1 MAYKD
6 ILRQRAKKNTLSK
19 VVQMF
24 SLYDVIKYPITSEK
38 SINQS
43 ANLNAYHFA
52 IDMRANKNDVKQAVM
67 ALYGITPLDVTT
79 SRLPHKGRM
88 NRKTVRKPFKKA
100 IVVLKKWDSITIA

>member
-6 ILRQRAKKNTLSK
+6 ILRQRAKKNILPK

-52 IDMRANKNDVKQAVM
+52 IDMRANKNDVKQAIM
-67 ALYGITPLDVTT
+67 ALYGITPLDITT

-88 NRKTVRKPFKKA
+88 SRKTVRKPFKKA